1 MNKKIFLISL
11 IVLSGFCLS
20 SPTISLASGCLV
32 DPDIKNEDGSEKE
45 KKFKT
50 IKKAIEKDCK
60 EIILAAGEHNGN
72 ITLESGVSLEG
83 KNQDKTLISG
93 TVTMKNGTS
102 LTKVTVS
109 GSGGVLVEK
118 DAKIKLKN
126 VKIKGASTG
135 IKTVVGKGR
144 VTAEGVKIFSGGK
157 GMYLQSG
164 NDVKITNCDV
174 SNNKEEGIDIRSNVS
189 GTISGNSIIGNGESG
204 IEVIL
209 GKADLVISGN
219 SIKKNKASGIA
230 TQYYSGMGK
239 TGAVKIKNN
248 VISGNSHYG
257 VDCKMPSGGHSPS
270 GFWNNSLDMSS
281 NKLIDNKNGNFAPRC
296 SLPELARQGAVL
308 TKEEKEAAIKKIEE
322 EKKKKEEALKKE
334 REDSLIQRE
343 KKENEEREETLRRLE
358 QERQQKEQE
367 LKEKENAVNKL
378 LGELEIIET
387 ADQGDNLELN
397 KRSKFSLF
405 FLGANQQAIQQIES
419 RRAEFQS
426 NAELSQQNIFQI
438 ENETKRADYQE
449 KLSYFKKKR
458 SEVEQNV
465 KEKREKKGVFGWIFK
480 LKK

>member
-1 MNKKIFLISL
+1 MLFRS

-135 IKTVVGKGR
+135 VKTVVGKGR
-144 VTAEGVKIFSGGK
+144 ITAEGVKIFSGGK

-257 VDCKMPSGGHSPS
+257 VDCKTPSGGHSPS

-296 SLPELARQGAVL
+296 SLPELARQGAV
-308 TKEEKEAAIKKIEE
+308 
-322 EKKKKEEALKKE
+322 
-334 REDSLIQRE
+334 
-343 KKENEEREETLRRLE
+343 
-358 QERQQKEQE
+358 
-367 LKEKENAVNKL
+367 
-378 LGELEIIET
+378 
-387 ADQGDNLELN
+387 
-397 KRSKFSLF
+397 
-405 FLGANQQAIQQIES
+405 
-419 RRAEFQS
+419 
-426 NAELSQQNIFQI
+426 
-438 ENETKRADYQE
+438 
-449 KLSYFKKKR
+449 
-458 SEVEQNV
+458 
-465 KEKREKKGVFGWIFK
+465 
-480 LKK
+480 